1 MALTKVSRG
10 LLTTSI
16 VDNGNATAITIDS
29 NENVGIGTSSPWET
43 ASIPFNSKLSFGS
56 SAYPLSI
63 SRSAAGTLNTT
74 IEDGYDISNTR
85 LDFKMRAG
93 SANEV
98 IPLSLTSAGNVG
110 INNPNPA
117 QTLSICNP
125 ANPNR
130 NGMEIAIGA
139 GDTSSNTIQN
149 YNRATA
155 AYTPLNIAASFLT
168 FGVGTSA
175 TERLRIDANGS
186 ISIPNQNAINELTF
200 TGSEFTNVVS
210 ATTSGFQFGTT
221 GAGYLA
227 FLTNNAEQ
235 ARIDNSGRLL
245 VNTTSPLI
253 GSAAK
258 LQALQDV
265 TDEWSTR
272 INNTSASPYG
282 LIVEYSS
289 AAPNGGINYFF
300 YANDQT
306 TLRFAVNSNGGIR
319 NFSANNVNLSD
330 RNAKKDITLHTDS
343 EWNCVKA
350 WEIVDYRYK
359 DEADDSPAKIGVTAQ
374 QIQEHCPDLVTVFQ
388 EQADAVEEVIGEDGE
403 VVTEAKAAVEERI
416 GVNESQ
422 MMWKVTKALQEAM
435 ERIETLEA
443 KVQTLENN

>member
-1 MALTKVSRG
+1 VSFHLATPLQELLITLERG
-10 LLTTSI
+10 KKRMS
-16 VDNGNATAITIDS
+16 IDS
-29 NENVGIGTSSPWET
+29 ANNLVVGGTSLNAASSVGFTAGGQIRQVFASGVANDSLFGAISGVSNGFQITQDASNNQSYIFHNGGTPSVKIDAAGSVGIGGNPIGG
-43 ASIPFNSKLSFGS
+43 AKLGISKSTG
-56 SAYPLSI
+56 
-63 SRSAAGTLNTT
+63 G
-74 IEDGYDISNTR
+74 DI
-85 LDFKMRAG
+85 F
-93 SANEV
+93 
-98 IPLSLTSAGNVG
+98 ILT
-110 INNPNPA
+110 
-117 QTLSICNP
+117 
-125 ANPNR
+125 
-130 NGMEIAIGA
+130 
-139 GDTSSNTIQN
+139 DTSSADLIVNC
-149 YNRATA
+149 
-155 AYTPLNIAASFLT
+155 
-168 FGVGTSA
+168 
-175 TERLRIDANGS
+175 
-186 ISIPNQNAINELTF
+186 
-200 TGSEFTNVVS
+200 
-210 ATTSGFQFGTT
+210 TSGVTRLSPSSLSLWDST
-221 GAGYLA
+221 ANSDR
-227 FLTNNAEQ
+227 LTV
-235 ARIDNSGRLL
+235 DSSGRLL

-258 LQALQDV
+258 LQVLQNI

-272 INNTSASPYG
+272 VNNNSASPYG
-282 LIVEYSS
+282 FIVEYSS
-289 AAPNGGINYFF
+289 ATPNNGVNYFF
-300 YANDQT
+300 YANDSSA
-306 TLRFAVNSNGGIR
+306 LRFAVNSNGGIR